1 MSAPAPVVLSVVNVA
16 HPPGVVLRQMLYT
29 REAGG
34 VMSSVAADQVRS
46 ICEVLI
52 GVAAGEPGVEGG
64 VTSATVPVTKFELN
78 SAARVSLPL
87 DATVASTRS
96 ACVVEAAIAEGK
108 TRVAVVAS
116 PFQVMLMMPRQVAK
130 PSALSRTESVQV
142 PEPDCAVTVLVF
154 MLRLNVSVIVLFV
167 ATLVAPEAGK
177 TDVTANGPASLAETR
192 LSFQKSP

>member
-1 MSAPAPVVLSVVNVA
+1 
-16 HPPGVVLRQMLYT
+16 MLT
-29 REAGG
+29 L
-34 VMSSVAADQVRS
+34 SVAAVQERS
-46 ICEVLI
+46 SCDRLI

-87 DATVASTRS
+87 DETVASTRS

-116 PFQVMLMMPRQVAK
+116 PFQVMLMTRRQVAK
-130 PSALSRTESVQV
+130 LSVLNSTEPVQV
-142 PEPDCAVTVLVF
+142 PGPAYALTVLVF
-154 MLRLNVSVIVLFV
+154 MLRLNVSVIVVFV

-177 TDVTANGPASLAETR
+177 TDVTANCPASLPDAR